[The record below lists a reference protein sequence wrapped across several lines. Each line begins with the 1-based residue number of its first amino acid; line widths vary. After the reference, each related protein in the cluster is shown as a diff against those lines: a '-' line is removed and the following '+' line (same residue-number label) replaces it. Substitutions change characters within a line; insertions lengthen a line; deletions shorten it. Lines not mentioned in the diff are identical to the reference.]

1 MDEYDDLGTY
11 NGDTNAITKL
21 RMKHNIDLSQLE
33 ELINHKNTKTIF
45 L

>member
-1 MDEYDDLGTY
+1 MDEYVDLDTY
-11 NGDTNAITKL
+11 KGYTNVIIKL
-21 RMKHNIDLSQLE
+21 RIKHNIDLSQLE

>member
-1 MDEYDDLGTY
+1 MDEYDDLDIY
-11 NGDTNAITKL
+11 NGDTNAIIKL
-21 RMKHNIDLSQLE
+21 RMKRNIDLSQLE